1 MNTPRTIL
9 KTLEYK
15 KEIIMRPTL
24 YLSKLIQLIIG
35 LAEIVLVLRIV
46 LRLFAANPTASFVHW
61 IYTTSNTLLEP
72 FRGIFQTGVI
82 DKSYVL
88 DFTALFALIV
98 YGLLGSLLIYFVDFL
113 ERSIDSNTHSSKK

>member
-1 MNTPRTIL
+1 M
-9 KTLEYK
+9 K
-15 KEIIMRPTL
+15 PTL
-24 YLSKLIQLIIG
+24 YLSRLIQLIIG

-61 IYTTSNTLLEP
+61 TYTTSNTLLEP
-72 FRGIFQTGVI
+72 FRGVFQPGVI

-98 YGLLGSLLIYFVDFL
+98 YGLLGSLLVYFVDLL
-113 ERSIDSNTHSSKK
+113 EKSAVHSAKK

>member
-1 MNTPRTIL
+1 
-9 KTLEYK
+9 
-15 KEIIMRPTL
+15 MRPTF
-24 YLSKLIQLIIG
+24 YLSRLIHLIIG
-35 LAEIVLVLRIV
+35 LAEIVLVLRII

-88 DFTALFALIV
+88 DFTALFALVI
-98 YGLLGSLLIYFVDFL
+98 YGLIGALLIYFVDFL
-113 ERSIDSNTHSSKK
+113 DKPTTSSKK

>member
-1 MNTPRTIL
+1 
-9 KTLEYK
+9 
-15 KEIIMRPTL
+15 MRPTL
-24 YLSKLIQLIIG
+24 YLSKLIYLIIG
-35 LAEIVLVLRIV
+35 LAEVVLVLRII

-61 IYTTSNTLLEP
+61 TYTTSNTLLEP

-113 ERSIDSNTHSSKK
+113 EKATTPSSKK